1 MILESLEVEGFRN
14 YGAAKAE
21 FSPGANIIF
30 GKNAQGKTNLLEAVC
45 LLTGGR
51 SHRGARDRDMISF
64 GGDSA
69 RIEARVQA
77 FGREVAL
84 ELRLRRAGRRETR
97 RNGVKLTRAGERSGI
112 MTAVMFEPED
122 LELVRGGAAAR
133 RAELDKCISQ
143 LRPAYASALAG
154 FNRLYAGKLKILGS
168 FREKPSLLDALDDYN
183 RGLCQYGAKLIFYRA
198 SFVRKLAERA
208 RRVHRECSGEAETL
222 ELRYKTER
230 GAAPDGSGPAPEEMR
245 AVAEAL
251 AARQSEHREHEI
263 ASGTCLTGAQRDDL
277 ELLINGVPARSFAS
291 QGQARTA
298 ALAIKLAERELMT
311 EETGEAPVLLLDD
324 VLSELDET
332 RREFVLGKIRGGQV
346 LITCC
351 EPGEIPLPD
360 GGGALQAEGGKITR
374 RDKAV
379 CI

>member
-1 MILESLEVEGFRN
+1 MILESLELEGFRN

-183 RGLCQYGAKLIFYRA
+183 RGLCRYGAKLIFYRA

-208 RRVHRECSGEAETL
+208 RRVHRECSGETETL

-230 GAAPDGSGPAPEEMR
+230 GAETDGSGPAPEEIR

-277 ELLINGVPARSFAS
+277 ELFINGVPARSFAS